1 MSLFRLCGRSSGLPF
16 FVALVTLVARGGGY
30 RWSVTPPTRVT
41 LVLSVVLGILSLL
54 AQFGNISLPVSA
66 YNLMAIAWLVLL
78 FGNLVNGL

>member
-1 MSLFRLCGRSSGLPF
+1 
-16 FVALVTLVARGGGY
+16 
-30 RWSVTPPTRVT
+30 
-41 LVLSVVLGILSLL
+41 VVLGILSLL